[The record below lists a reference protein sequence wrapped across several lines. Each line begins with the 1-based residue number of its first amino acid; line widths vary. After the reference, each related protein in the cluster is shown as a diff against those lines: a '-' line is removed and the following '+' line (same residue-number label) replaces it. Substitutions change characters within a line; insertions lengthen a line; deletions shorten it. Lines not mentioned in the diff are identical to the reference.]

1 MIKDDDDDDDDVD
14 VDDKGCGCATGEVMM
29 FVGVDGLSLC
39 RERSLQVFICLCLPH
54 RL

>member
-1 MIKDDDDDDDDVD
+1 MVKDDYDDDGVD
-14 VDDKGCGCATGEVMM
+14 NEDKGCGCASGEVMM
-29 FVGVDGLSLC
+29 ILGVDGLSLC

>member
-1 MIKDDDDDDDDVD
+1 MIKDADDDGGLD
-14 VDDKGCGCATGEVMM
+14 VDDKGCGCATCDVMM